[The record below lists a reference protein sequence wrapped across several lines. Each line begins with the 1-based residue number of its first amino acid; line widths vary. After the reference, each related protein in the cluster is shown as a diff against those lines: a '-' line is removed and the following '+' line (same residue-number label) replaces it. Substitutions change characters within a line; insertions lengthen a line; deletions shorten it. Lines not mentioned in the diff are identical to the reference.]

1 MIFKYFAFANLFPNL
16 RKAKKVP
23 GSHCL
28 RELFVNTIAYASAFH
43 PSFIVPLKFIRRV
56 AGKISNHTV
65 GILQVKNNKNGIVG
79 CIILA
84 FHNRISHAGFLYLHI
99 IFKNRPAVETKPRI
113 SGIRNRYF
121 HLRISLS

>member
-23 GSHCL
+23 GSHCH

-56 AGKISNHTV
+56 AGKISNYTV
-65 GILQVKNNKNGIVG
+65 GILQVKNNKNGIVAVLYWPFTIG
-79 CIILA
+79 LAMQASFTSILSSKTA
-84 FHNRISHAGFLYLHI
+84 LPWRRSHA
-99 IFKNRPAVETKPRI
+99 
-113 SGIRNRYF
+113 
-121 HLRISLS
+121 